1 MSKKK
6 VFNKI
11 EELKRIQ
18 MEAQRELRKV
28 AAECSHQKDSGKLT
42 LVALDN
48 KGHYKCKVCGAKFS
62 MDVVDVHELEAA
74 STIINDAIQ
83 QIRCFSDPDTDS
95 IVIKRLG
102 EMAFNLTELS
112 TLYERMVESNMRG
125 SGSGSNK
132 NKNKNKPNKSD
143 DWGSWGGSVSFIGNS
158 RKK

>member
-11 EELKRIQ
+11 EELKKIQ

-42 LVALDN
+42 LNAIDN
-48 KGHYKCKVCGAKFS
+48 KGNYKCKVCGAKFS
-62 MDVVDVHELEAA
+62 MDVVDIHELEVAT
-74 STIINDAIQ
+74 SMINDAIQ

-95 IVIKRLG
+95 VVIKRLG

-112 TLYERMVESNMRG
+112 TLYERMVEANMRG
-125 SGSGSNK
+125 NNKKKK
-132 NKNKNKPNKSD
+132 NKNKSNNND
-143 DWGSWGGSVSFIGNS
+143 DWGSWGGSVSFIGQS
-158 RKK
+158 KKK